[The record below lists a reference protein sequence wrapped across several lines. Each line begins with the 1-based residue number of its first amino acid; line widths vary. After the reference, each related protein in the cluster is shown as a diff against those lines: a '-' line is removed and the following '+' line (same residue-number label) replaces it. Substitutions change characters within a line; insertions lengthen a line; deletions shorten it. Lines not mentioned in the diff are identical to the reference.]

1 MQPSIQK
8 CTNPLASS
16 LPGDCKRSWPWTP
29 SGWPVFLYARIGFIL
44 LMLAL
49 GFLLVW
55 DRSLAG
61 EPQAAALVR
70 IEIASDRQLERFAA
84 LDLPIYAQL
93 WDDRGEMYL
102 LVEGDLETQVQLD
115 QLAFSYQV
123 LDPDA
128 REAAYYLLYTPHPL
142 DETRLSAVTTIL
154 DRTARHILVRGYPLE
169 TGDGTFIT
177 YEIQRLIPHP
187 LVLPDPQAELQ
198 SITAVSPDPYVQSM
212 IEQVGSATAYTYVGN
227 LSGAWDILINDNPY
241 RLSTRHSF
249 SGIPIKK
256 ATKFVYEHFAALGL
270 ASDFDDYLLVD
281 VPLRHVIAEQPG
293 LTNPGCL
300 ILLVAHLDSR
310 SEDLYASNA
319 TAPGADDNASGSAG
333 VLMAADVL
341 HQYDFACTIR
351 YILFTGEE
359 QIALPQLDYFGS
371 TIYAQEIK
379 GLGENVAAVIN
390 LDMIGYN
397 SDIYEIIELHTRYG
411 NAGDLAIANLFKSVI
426 QEYDINL
433 TTEIEQDNLSWSDHW
448 SFWHVGY
455 PAILAMEDWE
465 DFTPYY
471 HKTSDQLNTLD
482 ISYMR
487 NFIRAAVGTVAH
499 LAGPLP
505 PEPPLD
511 VQLFIP
517 LILKS
522 E

>member
-8 CTNPLASS
+8 CTHPIASS
-16 LPGDCKRSWPWTP
+16 LPGDFKRSWPWTP
-29 SGWPVFLYARIGFIL
+29 SGWPVFSYARIGFIL

-49 GFLLVW
+49 GFLLIW
-55 DRSLAG
+55 DHSLAD
-61 EPQAAALVR
+61 EPQAAALLR
-70 IEIASDRQLERFAA
+70 LEIASDRQLERFAA

-102 LVEGDLETQVQLD
+102 LVAADPGAREQLD

-128 REAAYYLLYTPHPL
+128 REAAYYLLYTPHPI
-142 DETRLSAVTTIL
+142 DETRLSADTPIL

-169 TGDGTFIT
+169 TGEGTFIT
-177 YEIQRLIPHP
+177 YEIQRISPHP

-227 LSGAWDILINDNPY
+227 LSGAWDILINGNPY

-256 ATKFVYEHFAALGL
+256 ATKFVYDHFTALGL
-270 ASDFDDYLLVD
+270 ASDYDDYELLG

-293 LTNPGCL
+293 LTNPDCL

-310 SEDLYASNA
+310 SITADTPVPLEYP
-319 TAPGADDNASGSAG
+319 APGADDNASGSVG

-341 HQYDFACTIR
+341 HQYSFACTIR

-359 QIALPQLDYFGS
+359 QVALPQLDYFGS

-397 SDIYEIIELHTRYG
+397 SDIYEVIELHTRYG

-426 QEYDINL
+426 QAYDINL
-433 TTEIEQDNLSWSDHW
+433 TTQILADNLSWSDHW

-465 DFTPYY
+465 N
-471 HKTSDQLNTLD
+471 LMALG
-482 ISYMR
+482 R
-487 NFIRAAVGTVAH
+487 
-499 LAGPLP
+499 
-505 PEPPLD
+505 
-511 VQLFIP
+511 
-517 LILKS
+517 KS
-522 E
+522 RR